1 MAEGGKH
8 YHHGRTPAAW
18 TGSIIAG
25 VGFLLGTVAFLM
37 GPNWIFVWV
46 SVAVILAGAVV
57 GGIMSKMGLGQ
68 A

>member
-18 TGSIIAG
+18 TGTTISG
-25 VGFLLGTVAFLM
+25 VGFVLATIAFLM

-57 GGIMSKMGLGQ
+57 GGIMSKMGMG
-68 A
+68 AA